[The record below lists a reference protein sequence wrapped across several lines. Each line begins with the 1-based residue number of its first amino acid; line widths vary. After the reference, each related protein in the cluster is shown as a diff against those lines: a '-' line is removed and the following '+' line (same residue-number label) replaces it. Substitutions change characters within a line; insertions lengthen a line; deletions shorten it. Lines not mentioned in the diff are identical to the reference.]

1 MQIHPNNPTPRA
13 SYSLQRVATNVGAVA
28 IGVIATFGFVKWQD
42 QQSQL
47 QELSER
53 VAQMQAAPPTP
64 PQVVAPP
71 ASEPEV
77 VTRNAVADLT
87 AVTELALAEVEPQVP
102 LSAAD
107 QINAI
112 MVNPNVE
119 LSPEVR
125 RNAERLEALA
135 IIDAGVQVLVD
146 AVVEGNYEIHTD
158 YEDEDFA
165 GRIHFA
171 FVGHEENQTALEQY
185 IAQAAERG
193 LIAHSA
199 SVVSSDG
206 SINGHIMLFDLVERS
221 LENGTPAEQA
231 AGARMMAEAVAL
243 LNETSDE
250 REPLTASGEQYYVV
264 EAGDSL
270 AYIALQFY
278 GNTNDY
284 QRIFDANRT
293 QISSPERIRV
303 GQRLLIPE
311 V

>member
-1 MQIHPNNPTPRA
+1 MQIQPNNPTPRA

-28 IGVIATFGFVKWQD
+28 IGVIATIGFVKWQD

-47 QELSER
+47 QELSEI
-53 VAQMQAAPPTP
+53 VAQMQTAPGTSLPVAAP
-64 PQVVAPP
+64 
-71 ASEPEV
+71 ASPEADV

-87 AVTELALAEVEPQVP
+87 AVTEMALAEATPQAP

-112 MVNPNVE
+112 MVNPNVN

-135 IIDAGVQVLVD
+135 IIDAGVQMLVA
-146 AVVEGNYEIHTD
+146 AVVAGEYEIHTN
-158 YEDEDFA
+158 YEDDDFA

-171 FVGHEENQTALEQY
+171 FVGQEENQTALEQY
-185 IAQAAERG
+185 IAQAAENG

-221 LENGTPAEQA
+221 MENGTPAEQA
-231 AGARMMAEAVAL
+231 AAARMKQEAIAL
-243 LNETSDE
+243 LNATSDE

-264 EAGDSL
+264 ESGDSL

-284 QRIFDANRT
+284 QRIFEANRT